1 MSKADVLRIAKI
13 ASSKGIGG
21 IGIYTDSSTRSVPAS
36 MHFDGRA
43 SRVAWGHDFH
53 YQTLPS
59 WSIDV
64 ANQHIAGKFV
74 GKTIA

>member
-1 MSKADVLRIAKI
+1 MSQADVLRLAKI

-21 IGIYTDSSTRSVPAS
+21 IGIYTDSATRKVPAS
-36 MHFDGRA
+36 MHFDGRS

-59 WSIDV
+59 WSISV
-64 ANQHIAGKFV
+64 ANQHIAGQFV